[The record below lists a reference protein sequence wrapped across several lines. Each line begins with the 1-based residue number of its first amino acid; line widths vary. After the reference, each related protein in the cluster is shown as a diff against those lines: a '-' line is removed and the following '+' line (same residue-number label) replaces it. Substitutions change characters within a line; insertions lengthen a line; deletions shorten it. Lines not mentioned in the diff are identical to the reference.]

1 MFVLYQKI
9 VMPKLAILCVDDEVV
24 ILNSVLRQI
33 QEEFDDQYIYET
45 AENGEEAL
53 EVLDELHEEGTQ
65 VIIIVSDWLM
75 PGMKGDELLV
85 EVQRRFPGTVKILLT
100 GQADQVAIE
109 RAQKE
114 ANLHHCILKPWT
126 KQELINSIKSGIE
139 KL

>member
-1 MFVLYQKI
+1 
-9 VMPKLAILCVDDEVV
+9 MPKLAILCVDDEAV

-33 QEEFDDQYIYET
+33 QEEFDDRYIYET
-45 AENGEEAL
+45 AESGEEAL
-53 EVLDELHEEGTQ
+53 EILDELHEEEIQ
-65 VIIIVSDWLM
+65 VVIIVSDWLM

-100 GQADQVAIE
+100 GQADEAAIE

-114 ANLHHCILKPWT
+114 ANLHHFIPKPWT
-126 KQELINSIKSGIE
+126 KQELINSIKSGIQ

>member
-1 MFVLYQKI
+1 
-9 VMPKLAILCVDDEVV
+9 MPKLAILCVDDEAV

-53 EVLDELHEEGTQ
+53 EVLDELYEEGTQ
-65 VIIIVSDWLM
+65 VVIIVSDWLM

-85 EVQRRFPGTVKILLT
+85 EVQKRFPGTVKILLT
-100 GQADQVAIE
+100 GQADEAAIE

-114 ANLHHCILKPWT
+114 ADLHHFIPKPWT

>member
-1 MFVLYQKI
+1 
-9 VMPKLAILCVDDEVV
+9 MPKLAILCVDDEAV

-53 EVLDELHEEGTQ
+53 EVLDELHKEGTQ
-65 VIIIVSDWLM
+65 VVIIVSDWLM

-85 EVQRRFPGTVKILLT
+85 QVQKRFPGTVKILLT
-100 GQADQVAIE
+100 GQADEAAIE

-114 ANLHHCILKPWT
+114 ADLHHFIPKPWT

>member
-1 MFVLYQKI
+1 
-9 VMPKLAILCVDDEVV
+9 MPKLAILCVDDEAV

-53 EVLDELHEEGTQ
+53 EVLDELHKEGTQ
-65 VIIIVSDWLM
+65 VVIIVSDWLM

-100 GQADQVAIE
+100 GQADEAAIE

-114 ANLHHCILKPWT
+114 ADLHHFIPKPWT

>member
-1 MFVLYQKI
+1 
-9 VMPKLAILCVDDEVV
+9 MPKLAILCVDDEAV

-45 AENGEEAL
+45 AQNGEEAL

-65 VIIIVSDWLM
+65 VVIIVSDWLM

-85 EVQRRFPGTVKILLT
+85 QVQKRFPGTVKILLT
-100 GQADQVAIE
+100 GQADEAAIE

-114 ANLHHCILKPWT
+114 ADLHHFIPKPWT

>member
-1 MFVLYQKI
+1 
-9 VMPKLAILCVDDEVV
+9 MPKLAILCVDDEAV
-24 ILNSVLRQI
+24 ILNSILRQI
-33 QEEFDDQYIYET
+33 QEEFDDRYIYET
-45 AENGEEAL
+45 AENAEEAL

-65 VIIIVSDWLM
+65 VVIIVSDWLM
-75 PGMKGDELLV
+75 PGMKGDEFLV

-100 GQADQVAIE
+100 GQADEAAIE

-114 ANLHHCILKPWT
+114 ADLHHFIPKPWT